1 MGEVVPTSEHRLYS
15 ILLGLTEP
23 TWFLRLTL
31 LRLSDLFRLIVAC
44 ILSMLGFLVLF
55 KEKEDGLWLAWF

>member
-1 MGEVVPTSEHRLYS
+1 MGEVVPTSEHRLDS

-23 TWFLRLTL
+23 AWFLRLTL
-31 LRLSDLFRLIVAC
+31 LRLSDLLRLIVAC